1 MENTWTTLQLDQIG
15 KTLAS
20 TLGDLRSFYARVH
33 YAETG
38 SLPEGISRE
47 DLVGEVK
54 LEQGDISEE
63 ELFMDG
69 LNGVYLGLDYAWT
82 TRFIDMEK
90 AEEEGGLAFRIA
102 HPTDGIFAALVPD
115 AFLGRDESV
124 KFTDKPV
131 SLTPVRVA
139 LRIASEKLASLVCR
153 IAQLP
158 EEEEIEVVK
167 DGNDTC
173 VRTQIVP
180 YDENDFAKRLFKVYE
195 HVNMA
200 WNSRFDERPV
210 SSPEE
215 MLRRC
220 KFPKEIHRNWELQ

>member
-1 MENTWTTLQLDQIG
+1 MENTWTTLQIDQIG

-20 TLGDLRSFYARVH
+20 TLGDLRSLYARVH

-38 SLPEGISRE
+38 SLPEGVSRE

-115 AFLGRDESV
+115 AILGRDDPV
-124 KFTDKPV
+124 KFTGKPI
-131 SLTPVRVA
+131 SLTPVRMA
-139 LRIASEKLASLVCR
+139 LLIASEKLASLLCR

-158 EEEEIEVVK
+158 EEEKIEVVK
-167 DGNDTC
+167 DGNETC

-180 YDENDFAKRLFKVYE
+180 YDENDFAKRLAQVYAYI
-195 HVNMA
+195 NMA
-200 WNSRFDERPV
+200 WNSRFDKRPV

-215 MLRRC
+215 VRLRSMYPR
-220 KFPKEIHRNWELQ
+220 ETLRTGNRQ